1 MDVAF
6 PYKKPITKALRL
18 LIALIDNS
26 NNTRGE
32 PVICY
37 VEKAK
42 NVHQLVATS
51 LYYGQASAWGINYL
65 FTLW

>member
-18 LIALIDNS
+18 SIALIDHS

-32 PVICY
+32 AVI
-37 VEKAK
+37 
-42 NVHQLVATS
+42 
-51 LYYGQASAWGINYL
+51 
-65 FTLW
+65 F